1 MIFNKRIFIYIITI
15 SIIFF
20 SFPTLSSAHAY
31 IIKSFPVDN
40 QNLHQPPQNVSI
52 EFSEEIQPS
61 FHFMQVIDQNGK
73 RVDQGNEHIESNNPK
88 ILKTNVKPNLPVGIY
103 TIKWKIVS
111 ADGHPVDG
119 VIPFQIGK
127 AGSQISL
134 LKGKT
139 LGYVPHLDLII
150 IRWAQYISGA
160 IYIGMLFFYLC
171 ILPKGSLQS
180 ASMEKQ
186 YRWVFNVAYVLLFLS
201 IFISLPLEA
210 VVQTNRSWLDVW
222 DLSILKEM
230 ISNST
235 FGQVWLYQFILT
247 LLLGIFS
254 FRMFAKKNNGSLWIA
269 FIIGITVIV
278 LKAMTSHASS
288 AENKIL
294 TITMDSLHLVSASIW
309 IGSLIAMLTFLP
321 LRKKEEG
328 RIFFRGI
335 VHLFFP
341 WGVFL
346 VFILAASGVYSSFLY
361 IPTISSIFHTN
372 YGKVLLG
379 KIVLFFIMLL
389 FAFVNSMKARKLKP
403 NGWRFTLWGEA
414 ITGLAVLV
422 MAVILTN
429 LPTAMSAPGPFN
441 ETKALSKNTISL
453 KIGPNIS
460 GQNTFNVVIKD
471 QRGKPITKIEQVSL
485 TFTSKEMAMGDN
497 TINAQ
502 KKETGRYQAQGMY
515 FNMAGRWN
523 VHVHVL
529 TKSLEDLD
537 ADFSVLVGS
546 Q

>member
-1 MIFNKRIFIYIITI
+1 MIFKRIYIYIITI
-15 SIIFF
+15 AIIFF
-20 SFPTLSSAHAY
+20 SFPALSSAHAY

-40 QNLHQPPQNVSI
+40 QSLHQSPQNVSI
-52 EFSEEIQPS
+52 EFNEEIQPS
-61 FHFMQVIDQNGK
+61 FHYMQVIDQNGK
-73 RVDQGNEHIESNNPK
+73 RVDQGNEQIESNNSK
-88 ILKTNVKPNLPVGIY
+88 ILKTTIKPNLPSGIY

-119 VIPFQIGK
+119 IIPFQIGK
-127 AGSQISL
+127 AGNHISQ

-139 LGYVPHLDLII
+139 LGYIPHLDLII
-150 IRWAQYISGA
+150 IRWIQYLSGA

-180 ASMEKQ
+180 ASMEKR
-186 YRWVFNVAYVLLFLS
+186 YRRVFNFAYVLLILS

-210 VVQTNRSWLDVW
+210 VIQTNRSWVDVW
-222 DLSILKEM
+222 DLSIFKEM
-230 ISNST
+230 ITNST
-235 FGQVWLYQFILT
+235 FGHVWLLQFILT
-247 LLLGIFS
+247 LLLSIFS
-254 FRMFAKKNNGSLWIA
+254 FRIFAKKNSLSLWIA
-269 FIIGITVIV
+269 FIIGIAVII
-278 LKAMTSHASS
+278 LKAINSHAST

-294 TITMDSLHLVSASIW
+294 AITMDSLHLVSTSIW
-309 IGSLIAMLTFLP
+309 IGSLIAMITFLP

-341 WGVFL
+341 WGVLF
-346 VFILAASGVYSSFLY
+346 VFILAISGVYSSFLY
-361 IPTISSIFHTN
+361 IPTVSSIFHTN
-372 YGKVLLG
+372 YGKVLSG
-379 KIVLFFIMLL
+379 KVILFFVMLL

-403 NGWRFTLWGEA
+403 DGWRFSLWGEA

-422 MAVILTN
+422 LAVILTN

-441 ETKALSKNTISL
+441 ETKTLPKNSISL
-453 KIGPNIS
+453 KIDPNIS
-460 GQNTFNVVIKD
+460 GQNTFNVAIND
-471 QRGKPITKIEQVSL
+471 PRGKPMKDIEQVSL
-485 TFTSKEMAMGDN
+485 TFTAKEMAMGDN

-502 KKETGRYQAQGMY
+502 KKDAGRYQAQGMY